1 MRSADTR
8 RTSYARSPAPPHR
21 RRIAQGLGL
30 RRLEPNPT
38 AAARAGGLELAGV
51 EAGGARGGRHRRGGD
66 GAASAAHRGGQAR
79 ELLLDGGA
87 RRGAHLLGL
96 PGRGGGAKGLGR
108 APRPLHGKLDLL
120 WLLIGFYAELRE
132 FEINFANVR
141 AYHLI
146 L

>member
-1 MRSADTR
+1 M
-8 RTSYARSPAPPHR
+8 
-21 RRIAQGLGL
+21 GL

-51 EAGGARGGRHRRGGD
+51 GAGGARGGRHRRGGD
-66 GAASAAHRGGQAR
+66 GAVSAAHRGGQAR

-96 PGRGGGAKGLGR
+96 PGRGGGAEGPGR
-108 APRPLHGKLDLL
+108 APRPLHGKLNLL

-132 FEINFANVR
+132 FEINSANVR